1 MQLWPARRQHEAASQ
16 PPGAFGAASNRAAE
30 STRGGRALPAQLA
43 SAQGEPPRAR
53 TVPGAGA
60 GTPPAKS
67 AMPAADDPAP
77 HAETHMAHAMQ
88 MQLQQ
93 PFSSSTDLL

>member
-1 MQLWPARRQHEAASQ
+1 
-16 PPGAFGAASNRAAE
+16 
-30 STRGGRALPAQLA
+30 
-43 SAQGEPPRAR
+43 
-53 TVPGAGA
+53 
-60 GTPPAKS
+60 
-67 AMPAADDPAP
+67 MPAADDPAP